1 MLPPAPVRPPG
12 LQGLLHLEDPEAP
25 EGREGLEGLEYLPAR
40 TALYLLSPHDALAA
54 QADRRAR
61 GLLLWKT
68 NLATS

>member
-12 LQGLLHLEDPEAP
+12 LQGLLHLEAPEAP
-25 EGREGLEGLEYLPAR
+25 ESREGLEYLPVR
-40 TALYLLSPHDALAA
+40 TALYLLSPHEALAA
-54 QADRRAR
+54 QADRRAL